1 MELIK
6 NLMNAIHYV
15 DSHLTQDINVEDVA
29 GQAYMSVSH
38 FQRVFHVVT
47 GITVGEYIRNR
58 RLSQAGLDMLLH
70 KSKVTDIAM
79 RYQYDTAESFSKAF
93 TRFHGIAPS
102 DAKKRGEKLK
112 CFDPITI
119 NVYIEG
125 GFTMSREIMENE
137 EGVRLIREKFEYRK
151 AGKLRFIGL
160 DLIENDVNIEETLRI
175 ISRLLDPLK
184 PEYAWREITDY
195 CYLEHHNGGEVNVNE
210 THIGGFFFQADTP
223 VPDGCI
229 FYDVPTVNI
238 GYGLYCGD
246 ESFGGDTF
254 DAYVFTRDKILND
267 GVIIPYPEAYWTAVQ
282 FIDGE
287 PHKGEYRF
295 GYMFGVG
302 DLK

>member
-15 DSHLTQDINVEDVA
+15 DSHLTQDISVEDVA

-151 AGKLRFIGL
+151 AVNLRFIGL
-160 DLIENDVNIEETLRI
+160 DLI
-175 ISRLLDPLK
+175 
-184 PEYAWREITDY
+184 
-195 CYLEHHNGGEVNVNE
+195 
-210 THIGGFFFQADTP
+210 
-223 VPDGCI
+223 
-229 FYDVPTVNI
+229 
-238 GYGLYCGD
+238 
-246 ESFGGDTF
+246 
-254 DAYVFTRDKILND
+254 
-267 GVIIPYPEAYWTAVQ
+267 
-282 FIDGE
+282 
-287 PHKGEYRF
+287 
-295 GYMFGVG
+295 
-302 DLK
+302 